1 MGKTKVLITVK
12 THPSIS
18 AKYGEL
24 VCTAG
29 FLEDGSFIRIYPVPF
44 RGLKEWEQYKK
55 YEWIELDLT
64 KNTSDF
70 RPESYRPTDLDNIG
84 LRSLGIVK
92 DWTLRRDL
100 ILGNVRTNF
109 DQLIAE
115 SKQEGVYTSLAVFKP
130 GAITGF
136 HIEKAE
142 VKELSAAQLAA
153 VQQSTLFDTKPE
165 VRRAKQL
172 PFDFFYTFTDDTG
185 KARKLKILDWEI
197 GALFWNCLRST
208 GGDAGKACAM
218 VRAKYTGDFMSSRDV
233 HFYLGTIKAWQLV
246 GPNPFSIIGVF
257 YPPVETQQRL
267 FVPEIPPVR

>member
-1 MGKTKVLITVK
+1 MGKTKVLVTVK

-29 FLEDGSFIRIYPVPF
+29 FLEDSRFIRIYPVPF
-44 RGLKEWEQYKK
+44 RGLSEWEQYKK

-84 LRSLGIVK
+84 LKSLGVVDSK

-100 ILGNVRTNF
+100 VLRNVRTNL
-109 DQLIAE
+109 DQLIGEARQ
-115 SKQEGVYTSLAVFKP
+115 KGIYTSLAVFKP
-130 GAITGF
+130 TAITGF
-136 HIEKAE
+136 HIAKAE
-142 VKELSAAQLAA
+142 VKDLTAAQLAA
-153 VQQSTLFDTKPE
+153 VRQSTLFDTRPE
-165 VRRAKQL
+165 VKRAKQS
-172 PFDFFYTFTDDTG
+172 PFDFFYTFIDDTG
-185 KARKLKILDWEI
+185 KERRLKILDWEI
-197 GALFWNCLRST
+197 GALFWKCLKST
-208 GGDAGKACAM
+208 GDAGEACKL
-218 VRAKYTGDFMSSRDV
+218 VRAKYAGAFMSRDLY
-233 HFYLGTIKAWQLV
+233 FYLGTIKDWQLRA
-246 GPNPFSIIGVF
+246 PNPFSIIGVF